1 MDLISLIS
9 SGVWP
14 WRSRTH
20 GFCTGGFKR
29 INPAE
34 HISLQAISKQMAE
47 ISARLVELEEAQK
60 TQALPNE
67 ALRRLEGMEK
77 SLQSTH
83 REGSK
88 LPSDSCLPEQVGT
101 QLDELSGLVSK
112 ALKVAENS
120 ECNIQALRFDLVV
133 EQDQEGRAAD
143 AAQDGHQ
150 YPEGPGLA
158 AWF

>member
-1 MDLISLIS
+1 
-9 SGVWP
+9 
-14 WRSRTH
+14 
-20 GFCTGGFKR
+20 
-29 INPAE
+29 
-34 HISLQAISKQMAE
+34 MAE

-67 ALRRLEGMEK
+67 ALRRLEDMEK

-120 ECNIQALRFDLVV
+120 RIPRIFGPDNCGAL
-133 EQDQEGRAAD
+133 GRTITS
-143 AAQDGHQ
+143 GKE
-150 YPEGPGLA
+150 PR
-158 AWF
+158 WK